1 MLYLS
6 YSGILAIHS
15 ALAYFDN
22 AEISES
28 NNITAGILDI
38 FVDPGAEF
46 DPVKLSYGSIDS
58 STRIIGITNIGTLT
72 TQYQIKIENVVGNL
86 CSYLKLE
93 AELNANIYSTAI
105 AEGNIFLISP
115 NSQIASDITD
125 IWNFTASLISE
136 APDLS
141 ICNFDITFNAWQD
154 NLAITQGFNDSESV
168 SNYLEDPIIIPQSS
182 VVGEDM
188 EQKRDNFQFPISN
201 FQSISNDIISN
212 EDTGE
217 EEIVE
222 ESGNEETGP
231 PTSGATER
239 QGELV
244 EEEEPADEELIIEQP
259 KLELNADPTPEGK
272 PLIDEAPVT
281 LPEPISEPEPA
292 IIDEEN
298 NNEDE

>member
-1 MLYLS
+1 MLKLYNTLS
-6 YSGILAIHS
+6 RKKEVFKPLKDKQVGI
-15 ALAYFDN
+15 Y
-22 AEISES
+22 
-28 NNITAGILDI
+28 TCGPT
-38 FVDPGAEF
+38 V
-46 DPVKLSYGSIDS
+46 YW
-58 STRIIGITNIGTLT
+58 
-72 TQYQIKIENVVGNL
+72 YQHIGNL
-86 CSYLKLE
+86 RSYVFADILKRVLKLE
-93 AELNANIYSTAI
+93 GYKIKQVMN
-105 AEGNIFLISP
+105 
-115 NSQIASDITD
+115 ITD
-125 IWNFTASLISE
+125 
-136 APDLS
+136 
-141 ICNFDITFNAWQD
+141 
-154 NLAITQGFNDSESV
+154 
-168 SNYLEDPIIIPQSS
+168 
-182 VVGEDM
+182 VGHLT
-188 EQKRDNFQFPISN
+188 
-201 FQSISNDIISN
+201 SN